1 MKAKIRKTGETIE
14 VTRNDR
20 GEYVDENCV
29 AYNIESLVF
38 EYEEN
43 DRWRYITE
51 GAAIAALQ
59 GLLANPHS
67 CYGDGTIKED
77 IVSKAMFCAYK
88 LVNKLK
94 EE

>member
-14 VTRNDR
+14 VTRNKC
-20 GEYVDENCV
+20 GAYVDENCV
-29 AYNIESLVF
+29 GYNLKDLVF
-38 EYEEN
+38 EHEE
-43 DRWRYITE
+43 DAHWQDVTE
-51 GAAIAALQ
+51 RAAIAALQ

-77 IVSKAMFCAYK
+77 IVSKAMFCAYE